1 MILATDGMLS
11 SEVSADLSAFKLQ
24 IFGDWV
30 FLFSGTL
37 SNADLIMEEIRLAA
51 AADASV
57 LSREKIQATLR
68 SAYKKRRSQWAAD
81 RNLAPYDMEMEEFR
95 EEGAK
100 WFGETHFAEIEN
112 LIRQDAVNFNE
123 QVIVTGWGKSDHAA
137 MIYSVNQYGGVS
149 GSLDGFATMGS
160 GGNIAQNTL
169 MLLGCARHLPFEYA
183 LYAVAAAKFASES
196 CEGVGKSTVM
206 AVTHKRTEKDSAEK
220 PPMELVQP
228 DQIEIL
234 RGLWE
239 RYTKPKIPDEAIPHL
254 CAIAQRA
261 VGEVTPGAAIR
272 MTINAMQS
280 TSQKQG

>member
-1 MILATDGMLS
+1 MLS
-11 SEVSADLSAFKLQ
+11 SEISADLSTFKLQ
-24 IFGDWV
+24 FLGDWA

-51 AADASV
+51 AIDPSV
-57 LSREKIQATLR
+57 LSREKIQETLR
-68 SAYKKRRSQWAAD
+68 RAYKKRYSQWAAD
-81 RNLAPYDMEMEEFR
+81 RNLAPYDMGMEEFR
-95 EEGAK
+95 KEGAK
-100 WFGETHFAEIEN
+100 CFGEQHFAEIEN

-123 QVIVTGWGKSDHAA
+123 QVMVTGWGKSELAA
-137 MIYSVNQYGGVS
+137 MIYTVNQDGAVS
-149 GSLDGFATMGS
+149 SSLTGIATIGS
-160 GGNIAQNTL
+160 GWNIAQNML

-196 CEGVGKSTVM
+196 CEGVGKSTVI
-206 AVTHKRTEKDSAEK
+206 AVTHKRTEKNSTEK

-239 RYTKPKIPDEAIPHL
+239 THTKPKIPEEVIPHL
-254 CAIAQRA
+254 CAIAQKT

-272 MTINAMQS
+272 MAINAMQS
-280 TSQKQG
+280 TSEK